1 MNPMDVGPYSVFP
14 VKLGLQ
20 LGYWGASPPPDALE
34 KVIDAEKLGFDAVF
48 TAEAWGSDA
57 FTPLAWYGSHTSPVP
72 LGTSILQPS
81 ARTPTPTAHPALTP
95 APPSGGPP
103 NLPPGAAAPPAATG
117 LCPP

>member
-57 FTPLAWYGSHTSPVP
+57 FTPLAWYGS
-72 LGTSILQPS
+72 
-81 ARTPTPTAHPALTP
+81 PTARGRPGTPHLPPP
-95 APPSGGPP
+95 AP
-103 NLPPGAAAPPAATG
+103 APPAAA
-117 LCPP
+117 LAPPAPRHPAS